1 MDKVSETVA
10 RVQQHSKI
18 DVRLVISV
26 AVLSLMVFFRDMGY
40 FAFAPL
46 HFVAVVTLI
55 SLFLPYNSLRSFFF
69 FYITVGIS
77 VYGLALFP
85 IMLALILKNKKL
97 NVFQIVFPII
107 ILLFELFHFA
117 SYQFDVDTNR
127 FIIYS
132 FYIILFFYVLFD
144 DNLDDVDV
152 KNGMKYYI
160 LGTAIASLIIFLH
173 AIINYGFQDIL
184 YETYRMGNNFD
195 DYDSEKEMVTAMN
208 PNQLAFYTITAF
220 SILLYIKGIFR
231 NSLSKVVL
239 MIVLVFAGIMSA
251 SRTWIIIMA
260 IVLVMYFLFSG
271 MKGKFSF
278 VLVTAIVFILAMRF
292 NTYTEAIYSRF
303 ENRFEEASL
312 STAGHRTEIIRDYN
326 QWLANNPQRMVYGAG
341 SLYYTEICK
350 INYSTHNSIQQIIV
364 CYGILGLLI
373 FTVCIFVYHK
383 RYTRRNQARFWYCIP
398 FIVCFIFSQ
407 TGQFLS
413 PACMMLPFIAA
424 TLPLKLTPSTFQT

>member
-10 RVQQHSKI
+10 CEQQHTKI

-26 AVLSLMVFFRDMGY
+26 AALSLMVFFRDMGY
-40 FAFAPL
+40 VAFAPL

-55 SLFLPYNSLRSFFF
+55 SLVLPYSSLRSFFF

-85 IMLALILKNKKL
+85 LMLALILKNKKL
-97 NVFQIVFPII
+97 NVLQIVFPII
-107 ILLFELFHFA
+107 ILLFELFHLA
-117 SYQFDVDTNR
+117 SYQFKVDMNR
-127 FIIYS
+127 YIIYS

-152 KNGMKYYI
+152 KNGIKYYV
-160 LGTAIASLIIFLH
+160 LGTAVASLIILSH
-173 AIINYGFQDIL
+173 AIVNYGFQDIFF
-184 YETYRMGNNFD
+184 ETYRMGADFD
-195 DYDSEKEMVTAMN
+195 DYDAENDMVTTMN
-208 PNQLAFYTITAF
+208 PNQLAFYSVTAF
-220 SILLYIKGIFR
+220 SLLLYIKDIFR
-231 NSLSKVVL
+231 NRLSKIIL
-239 MIVLVFAGIMSA
+239 IIVLVFAGIMSG

-278 VLVTAIVFILAMRF
+278 VLVTAILFVLALHF

-303 ENRFEEASL
+303 EGRFEESNL
-312 STAGHRTEIIRDYN
+312 STAGHRTEIIREYN
-326 QWLANNPQRMVYGAG
+326 QWLVNNPERMVYGAG
-341 SLYYTEICK
+341 TLYYTKICK
-350 INYSTHNSIQQIIV
+350 IYYSTHNSIQQIIV
-364 CYGILGLLI
+364 CYGMLGLLI

-398 FIVCFIFSQ
+398 FIICFIFSQ
-407 TGQFLS
+407 AGQFLS
-413 PACMMLPFIAA
+413 PACMMLPFVA
-424 TLPLKLTPSTFQT
+424 TSLPLKLKKEV